1 MAYSV
6 FEKIKNQAA
15 LLHNDIISFLGRLI
29 EAKSLSAEEEN
40 CAGIILNEMRK
51 LGYDEAFL
59 DPMGNVIGRIGKGR
73 HIVAFDGHID
83 TVDGGNISLWNTDP
97 FKAVI
102 QDDKIFGRGAVD
114 QKGGVASMI
123 YAGKIIKDLGIDD
136 IFTVYITGTVQEED
150 CDGLCWQ
157 YIFNEDKIK
166 PEFVIITEPTG
177 LKLNRGQRG
186 RMEIEI
192 STVGISAHGSMPERG
207 QNAIY
212 RMSPVIADIEK
223 LNDRLLNDDFL
234 GKGSVAISQIR
245 STSPSLCAV
254 ADGCTIH
261 LDRRLTGGETEETA
275 LHELYAL
282 SSVRNSKAEIKVLEY
297 DRAGYKGLSYPS
309 RKYYPSWV
317 CPAES
322 RLVQSGASAYRNLYG
337 KNPEIS
343 RWIFSTNGVA
353 TMGMFSIPTIGFGPG
368 DEIHAHSPNEF
379 CPVGDLKTAAEFYAA
394 LLAEYK
400 IRLGA

>member
-73 HIVAFDGHID
+73 HIIAFDGHID

-166 PEFVIITEPTG
+166 PEFLIITEPTG

-192 STVGISAHGSMPERG
+192 STVGISAHGSMPERW

-234 GKGSVAISQIR
+234 GKGSVAI
-245 STSPSLCAV
+245 
-254 ADGCTIH
+254 
-261 LDRRLTGGETEETA
+261 
-275 LHELYAL
+275 
-282 SSVRNSKAEIKVLEY
+282 
-297 DRAGYKGLSYPS
+297 
-309 RKYYPSWV
+309 
-317 CPAES
+317 
-322 RLVQSGASAYRNLYG
+322 
-337 KNPEIS
+337 
-343 RWIFSTNGVA
+343 
-353 TMGMFSIPTIGFGPG
+353 
-368 DEIHAHSPNEF
+368 
-379 CPVGDLKTAAEFYAA
+379 
-394 LLAEYK
+394 
-400 IRLGA
+400 